1 MFLSA
6 ILSDMRLSV
15 ASLLFALAIGIVA
28 IFVLVNAPLARA
40 QIARGCHAIT
50 DAERAALKEVGAN
63 IPSSGQFCDKD
74 KELIYGAGCPE
85 DPRAYLL
92 TKSKQSPDHVQ
103 GLNSDFACRLYK
115 FLKAADAEGKNVT
128 LNSGYRSIP
137 RQAEIYRVFMANGGR
152 GAPVAPPGRSKHNY
166 GIAYDLH
173 YDGQHSNFRLG
184 NGNTAKCLQILP
196 SCKWAHD
203 NAARF
208 GLRYPMLV
216 EPWHIEPGTGVR
228 GIQQLPSD
236 SAYWASDSG
245 TNYNGAPFV
254 PSQPLPQPNIMN
266 SPTPIGTPSQTP
278 TTQTQNQT
286 TNQPQIC
293 DPKFSC
299 TGNVTYYQTSS
310 CTTQVYQV
318 CQYGCSATG
327 SACATSTST
336 AATSTRNL
344 TGTGVNIGTGIDITN
359 TNSNDNA
366 TTGPSVSELLDRMVN
381 SVSFTSAEIG
391 TSTTLAFRL
400 NPDTGDVEMLDD
412 SERRE
417 DIVAA
422 KTISSVQPPP
432 GQQTFTSSDLGNT
445 YNGQYGS
452 QPSALQS
459 VLDGLKS
466 ALTWAL
472 NVLRGLTGTTAA

>member
-1 MFLSA
+1 
-6 ILSDMRLSV
+6 MRLSV
-15 ASLLFALAIGIVA
+15 AFLLFASAIGIVA
-28 IFVLVNAPLARA
+28 VFVLVNAPLARA
-40 QIARGCHAIT
+40 QIAPGCHAIT

-254 PSQPLPQPNIMN
+254 PYQPLPQPNIMN

-318 CQYGCSATG
+318 CQYGCATSG
-327 SACATSTST
+327 TACATSTST

-344 TGTGVNIGTGIDITN
+344 TGTSTDIGTGINISN
-359 TNSNDNA
+359 TNSNDNDDTA
-366 TTGPSVSELLDRMVN
+366 TGPSVSELLDRMVN
-381 SVSFTSAEIG
+381 SISFTSTDVG
-391 TSTTLAFRL
+391 TSTSLAFRL
-400 NPDTGDVEMLDD
+400 NPETGDVEAL
-412 SERRE
+412 SPSRQGSTSA
-417 DIVAA
+417 IAA
-422 KTISSVQPPP
+422 GVITSIQPLP
-432 GQQTFTSSDLGNT
+432 GQQTFTSGDLGNT
-445 YNGQYGS
+445 FNTSYAPQQNSTFATILNNLQ
-452 QPSALQS
+452 SAL
-459 VLDGLKS
+459 V
-466 ALTWAL
+466 WAL
-472 NVLRGLTGTTAA
+472 NVLKGL

>member
-1 MFLSA
+1 
-6 ILSDMRLSV
+6 MRLSV

-28 IFVLVNAPLARA
+28 VFVLVNAPLARA
-40 QIARGCHAIT
+40 QIAPGCHAIT

-63 IPSSGQFCDKD
+63 IPSSGEFCDKD
-74 KELIYGAGCPE
+74 KALIYGAGCPE

-254 PSQPLPQPNIMN
+254 PYQPLPQPNIMN
-266 SPTPIGTPSQTP
+266 SPAPALTPSQTP
-278 TTQTQNQT
+278 TTQTQTQNPT

-293 DPKFSC
+293 DPKLSC

-344 TGTGVNIGTGIDITN
+344 TGTGIDITN
-359 TNSNDNA
+359 KNSNDNDNA

-381 SVSFTSAEIG
+381 PVSFTPTEIG
-391 TSTTLAFRL
+391 TTTTLAFRL

-412 SERRE
+412 SERKE
-417 DIVAA
+417 DAVAP
-422 KTISSVQPPP
+422 KIISSVQPPP
-432 GQQTFTSSDLGNT
+432 GQQTFTSGDLGNT
-445 YNGQYGS
+445 YNGQYGTQS
-452 QPSALQS
+452 SAFQS

-466 ALTWAL
+466 ALMWAL

>member
-1 MFLSA
+1 
-6 ILSDMRLSV
+6 MRLSV
-15 ASLLFALAIGIVA
+15 AFLLFASAIGIVA
-28 IFVLVNAPLARA
+28 VFVLVNAPLARA
-40 QIARGCHAIT
+40 QIAPGCHAIT

-103 GLNSDFACRLYK
+103 GLNSDFACRLFK

-173 YDGQHSNFRLG
+173 YDGRHSNFGLG
-184 NGNTAKCLQILP
+184 NGNTARCLQALP

-203 NAARF
+203 NAAKY
-208 GLRYPMLV
+208 GLRYPMLI
-216 EPWHIEPGTGVR
+216 EPWHIEPGTAVKGM
-228 GIQQLPSD
+228 QQLPSD
-236 SAYWASDSG
+236 PAYWASDSG

-254 PSQPLPQPNIMN
+254 PYQPLPQPNIMN
-266 SPTPIGTPSQTP
+266 SPAPIGTPSQTP

-293 DPKFSC
+293 DPKLSC
-299 TGNVTYYQTSS
+299 SGNVTYYQTSS

-318 CQYGCSATG
+318 CQYGCSTTG

-336 AATSTRNL
+336 AATSTSINL
-344 TGTGVNIGTGIDITN
+344 TGSSTDIGSAFSI
-359 TNSNDNA
+359 TNSNTNNNSNE
-366 TTGPSVSELLDRMVN
+366 TGSSSRPTVSELLDAMASNVT
-381 SVSFTSAEIG
+381 FTSTEVG
-391 TSTTLAFRL
+391 TSAPTVFRL
-400 NPDTGDVEMLDD
+400 NQNTDDIEQMDSSADSSDTLAEG
-412 SERRE
+412 
-417 DIVAA
+417 
-422 KTISSVQPPP
+422 TITSVQPLT
-432 GQQTFTSSDLGNT
+432 GQQTFVSSNLYSG
-445 YNGQYGS
+445 YESGYGA
-452 QPSALQS
+452 QPISTFQTILNNLRFALLWAID
-459 VLDGLKS
+459 VLKRL
-466 ALTWAL
+466 
-472 NVLRGLTGTTAA
+472 